1 MSTGTRASPPET
13 PFVKAG
19 KLKGGTWAWVPD
31 EIRVFK
37 PVFVVPQDGG
47 ANYTDESKNVYSA
60 DQVTKIDNPENI
72 DIAANDLV
80 HLDEVNEPFI
90 LQSIGQRFAEDKIYT
105 NLGSIVISMNPF
117 KWIDGL
123 YGPKVIEKYS
133 RIRRQ
138 GIAMPPHIYTIAD
151 TALCAI
157 VESGKDQ
164 SVIISGESGAG
175 KTEAVKKCLEYLAT
189 VAGSSV
195 KNVEQRILSA
205 NPVLEAFGNAKTLRN
220 NNSSRF
226 GKWMQIHFS
235 SSAKIIGCSNTS
247 YLLEKS
253 RVVYQDEGERNFH
266 AFYLLCKGAS
276 AAQLSALHLSKNPG
290 DYKYLSQSRCY
301 DAEGIDDKA
310 WFQEMATAFVELG
323 MDPETEADGVFR
335 LLAGILL
342 LGNISFV
349 ADQGDD
355 ERSQV
360 VEDSLVADVADVLGI
375 DPKHLN
381 TCLIERQFQSGGRS
395 SLVKVPMKAA
405 AAKDNRDALCKEMY
419 ARLFLWIIARV
430 NEAMEITGKTA
441 VKIGVL
447 DIFGFEIF
455 EKNSFEQICINFANE
470 KLQQHFTNYT
480 FKMENEIYLG
490 EGIDF
495 KGVTFIDN
503 QNVLDL
509 LEKKPSGLLSIL
521 DEELRVPRGSAAG
534 FYNKLSKRHAKND
547 LFRAKSTQQHSML
560 FTVQHYAGTVS
571 YDASLFLEKN
581 RDALFDDLLST
592 LATSNKPLI
601 SKIFGTQSMMA
612 QAAAASASPGRRS
625 TRKSG
630 KNSISALFRGQ
641 LNSLM
646 KTLYDT
652 SPHYIRCIKP
662 NPAKVSGRMSHP
674 LVMEQ
679 LRYSGV
685 FEAVQIRKSGYPFR
699 HPHEVF
705 WKRFKCLVTGID
717 PRKHSHRYKHLCGLL
732 LDALKSD
739 IPDSEHCLIGN
750 NLVLYRSAQNKK
762 LESSRGIIRLNA
774 AITCQEAI
782 RFGVTRIMCLR
793 WRRASERLRKAYKNE
808 ELDELQDALENCEKE
823 ASQENAYARTRLG
836 KEVALAQKLAT
847 LLIEKRRIK
856 TILTSLSSQ
865 SPLEHVEEYR
875 EILAAAKQ
883 IAFVCTEVKTGEVI
897 YKKASNAMNA
907 LHALVIATEEFDFEQ
922 IVKLTSDVK
931 KSQNNYAGFGRLELQ
946 KAQKA
951 KTEIE
956 AEWTSQLPQLVEA
969 LGIGAVC
976 SPDASTKATD
986 WVQKSIFTIETTHLA
1001 AAAATGKAANLKSS
1015 RGRLLVKSI
1024 VTMKDV
1030 RDLLQQKRWA
1040 DAIELLD
1047 TLPMIDQAI
1056 EVEVNNIRSAYAIRT
1071 QLPLLLDALQNGQ
1084 ASGPSPSNTA
1094 SLDGTALSKALAAF
1108 EECNFASPD
1117 IVFLVETCQFVLKLR
1132 TGWVENAWAE
1142 ISMLIE
1148 NARLDDFHEL
1158 ARPEILL
1165 AQNNVKYYDL
1175 VALGT
1180 TAVIKNRI
1188 SGKVG
1193 KLDCSAINTES
1204 VDRILKQL
1212 DSFESNYAEF
1222 LTLKKTVKALNDLR
1236 KSMFLVQGN
1245 SLDLPAVERQLQAIS
1260 GMILMKEASP
1270 ETDLCRNYLRDIR
1283 ARESIE
1289 RGLVTGNIVGPKGEV
1304 QRSSISVEYLQH
1316 GLRVCDELSSRSR
1329 LTEQFYNCG
1338 KLVLTLRSSV
1348 MDDDWEAVKMTLKQ
1362 NDLPASK
1369 GLERSTI
1376 ECLKVKAELHE
1387 REACNMFQG
1396 ALLKGKISREG
1407 DDIVYNSILTDVLES
1422 ALQYAR
1428 HHDCGGKIAMALS
1441 EACTVLKGLRM
1452 AAKTQAWD
1460 ELRTLLQEIPQSVLL
1475 HISDEHEIAK
1485 NQIDNIDF
1493 VKDAERSLKEG
1504 GPVGLIGNVALEM
1517 MDTIKLEKLIVQADS
1532 VIPLVQRSRT
1542 FLESCKLIFKNR
1554 KALIAANWDGIEIP
1568 ADLSAVEPAAHSEIH
1583 RVEKEKDNHVLVTAF
1598 MVAIRQGRVRGQPGS
1613 LKVEEINADKIVE
1626 CFDLGKKLG
1635 IRSEHARKLNEE
1647 ATRLRQLRIQCKESS
1662 WAQLSMTIA
1671 NIDNY
1676 SGAFSEGSKT
1686 EVALVR
1692 KHYHN
1697 HHLLSISL
1705 AAMEKGSALG
1715 VLGSLDCE
1723 SVDLQTLDDAL
1734 AYERRFGSHS
1744 DDVKQRIAVVK
1755 DLRQLRDALRRS
1767 LWKKVPDHLARL
1779 KSYPKGTL
1787 AQEVETE
1794 IKRAQDEVD
1803 HKRIIDKL
1811 NFGLKTGRITG
1822 RIGAIKRSNIK
1833 CENLEIGVAFAD
1845 KITCKAP
1852 LTKDLREHADSI
1864 LNIRRSLLKCLWS
1877 QDEKKTQPD
1886 MWEELQRHIL
1896 QAHRRDDEEVKKA
1909 EDELHNFQ
1917 NIRLLTQC
1925 LSENNVS
1932 GTLEQF
1938 DVGDIAYDKLDSDSA
1953 TVASRGCKTAE
1964 AKFLFG
1970 ITKQL
1975 ASLRRHVVK
1984 SDWKLVESVSST
1996 IQTKLGKTEESLCKL
2011 LPKSVKIEID
2021 LCKTKAVDNI
2031 VIASLENALS
2041 EGKSTGSPLKLDLV
2055 NIKTLGLEAEI
2066 SLSESTGCKT
2076 LKSKRLLAISKSILA
2091 LRLAT
2096 KDAIWVQ
2103 VGQCLNEQTLSELS
2117 DADLCHEEVTT
2128 VRNAFEEHQI
2138 IQHLNKGLNDGQAK
2152 KVEKSKGNH
2161 LDVTTVNTTVLEDA
2175 LTNVNAIGCKTSYGR
2190 NLKVLAETTL
2200 NIRRALECGELEKAG
2215 DEAETAIRVGVSSD
2229 EISAVQI
2236 EYRNRH
2242 AYNLIKDALERG
2254 GIQGTLGN
2262 LDFGSVE
2269 TSKLEHAIEVSE
2281 SVQDIIVVLKAITES
2296 AKFVLKVRFLL
2307 RKQQWQTLDTT
2318 FAEISYNLGGIL
2330 ELCHKELSIVIDEIN
2345 DRKVNAQLL
2354 SGLEEGAT
2362 TGSIGA
2368 LQLMTINTDALSHAI
2383 ASSEKGNLSPN
2394 TSQTLQT
2401 AKLILRLRQC
2411 INRDMW
2417 EAVKVDV
2424 NSTDAATLVPKT
2436 VLTEAENYYFGWK
2449 IVNVLD
2455 KSIKIGTMR
2464 LDSGG
2469 NILRD
2474 AIETTQLAQD
2484 IKNLE
2489 DMDTTNAV
2497 AIDLFEGAKYLLE
2510 LRETVLNN
2518 HWTEFERV
2526 LSRDTDFKA
2535 EIITSE
2541 VRVALLLLHDV
2552 QIINDITL
2560 ALGGLPGDD
2569 TKLEPAFRNAKV
2581 VHGGGTSEE
2590 AKAIVQMTEYVLS
2603 IPLGNALEE
2612 GGAAGDLDSFD
2623 ISPIT
2628 TENIEE
2634 AIVFA
2639 VEHFSLLF
2647 EHSQSLLKTARYV
2660 CLVRKSL
2667 IEDSES
2673 LVIPDIVTKSRVD
2686 NMDIEARDEL
2696 VYVYHH
2702 ARNVKAQSALTRS
2715 LSKGRIQGTFDNLVL
2730 DFVDIEHLRQVIEDS
2745 SSGYQLTSATKSLL
2759 EVANFVELVRTHI
2772 NDRGRL
2778 GPLVLNAPKSIPECA
2793 DDEMS
2798 LVRDYYY
2805 NWHLR
2810 ETIENMF
2817 TDSLPAKE
2825 ELITVVKLA
2834 SEMTNKDAR
2843 CKLLINSSQCM
2854 LDIHECANA
2863 PAEEWVPKIQFALN
2877 KSEEYGKQLHE
2888 RIISE
2893 VERLRAKLEDKQA
2906 AHMLREAMK
2915 VGGPQGDVGNI
2926 DGTNITTTALD
2937 AVIKDVENF
2946 VKRSHDTETL
2956 LRSARI
2962 IRIARTAL
2970 KDGSWKDVEKFTNV
2984 CTDAAAEFA
2993 LICAELWN
3001 KKMQESLAEAMSR
3014 GKVIGRV
3021 GNLRTEVVHTEG
3033 LAIALAECA
3042 AQHEISPTTKEF
3054 LDTANL
3060 LLYLRR
3066 GISGN
3071 VVDSHSLRTQIEEF
3085 PGKMSDVAVAEINL
3099 IKAEISLN
3107 AALTELRSAI
3117 SHQSLSALKTA
3128 IEVGENAKNL
3138 NSDGRQLLRLA
3149 RLMERLLNAE
3159 KNDDWGEMN
3168 KVLGAV
3174 DETEEALPTEI
3185 VMKFHSLRV
3194 RAANHNARLQLIEAL
3209 SRDQVKGTVQA
3220 LDLSEVSIDRI
3231 DRALMAT
3238 RNIENLNSEV
3248 RDLATTALATRECRR
3263 AIQSEKLYL
3272 LQDNKLMTGETNC
3285 HEVAMKEITLI
3296 RDLLREKTVSELLKK
3311 ALLSKMVDTGTRAID
3326 DALLQARKVGCSTPE
3341 SQLLYE
3347 SVQVICHIRQL
3358 LGKGDWDGLIN
3369 YMKSSHDVVD
3379 LAHTEVEKTKSDCFH
3394 YSNTVLMKWK
3404 QYKKMQTIELYAK
3417 HFKHRCRGGG
3427 ATGSA
3432 GKIITSSIRLQLLDR
3447 SLELANDLGCNS
3459 SETQNFYRTGRVV
3472 QQLRVAA
3479 KREDWL
3485 EVEHLLNASVPQ
3497 GIKEIESG
3505 TTYLDNIVHAELSLL
3520 INHVV
3525 DMKMVNMIISGLDN
3539 GAIRTDVQSGEVN
3552 MDEVDPKPLAT
3563 ALTFAQEQG
3572 ARSNNAQKLI
3582 RASTLIQRVRTALV
3596 ARDWAG
3602 VFDVVHDASG
3612 LEMCKKEMSAALNA
3626 VSNMRSAEAL
3636 RHAIEHHY
3644 IDGVVGDIDIAKVS
3658 LQELDAALDAARDA
3672 ATASKRVESLVNT
3685 AHVVRRLRHAILED
3699 DWDEIQTIIGNA
3711 AMLAATSAF
3720 ASEAEAEINLCLEEL
3735 EDRKLQKLLVGAMSR
3750 QGTKYLKDAI
3760 ALSQTTV
3767 LIHSEQTQNFIS
3779 TATFLAEIRG
3789 AFEAGEMDRIQ
3800 AIALMAE
3807 DLTLTK
3813 AQSEEVKGIIV
3824 EAKDVLAIRNLES
3837 AINSSGRA
3845 IMVNGHLDTT
3855 SVSRSRLL
3863 LAISDAKNAEL
3874 SSQKANMLLA
3884 LAEGLSDLRG
3894 FLREDNWSEV
3904 RKVLHKLQVLV
3915 KVNAGEVP
3923 RLALE
3928 EVRTAHKE
3936 AMVILT
3942 NERYSEHLPQVVTI
3956 QSLARQNG
3964 GRAKAQLRRA
3974 AIVKVQTVA
3983 RMHLASVRCE
3993 QLRVLRDQTI
4003 LDDREREVQAR
4014 RFANV
4019 EKWNLAARLVVAN
4032 IEEGV
4037 RAVLL
4042 PAQNEG
4048 VDSFRILSIAY
4059 KNARRL
4065 KLHLHPNP
4073 TIVAHVIRC
4082 ERYLKRL
4089 LETEV
4094 HPSGLSNESRPH
4106 VN

>member
-1348 MDDDWEAVKMTLKQ
+1348 MEDDWEAVKMTLKQ

-1787 AQEVETE
+1787 TQEVETE

-1938 DVGDIAYDKLDSDSA
+1938 DVGDIAYDKLDSESA

-2436 VLTEAENYYFGWK
+2436 VLTEFNLIKYELVYRRAISSLENALSTGTSFVEEKDKINVQHADLSPINEAVSIGEGLLHTHGVVISTTKFHSLLKTASVINELRTAANSENWEVVKGCVDRCIVLVEHQYFYPAAVEEVNRAENYYFGWK

-2590 AKAIVQMTEYVLS
+2590 AQAIVQMTEYVLS
-2603 IPLGNALEE
+2603 IRSLQHGNRWDDLERSLEERPTYPPHISIPPTFETEIFRISTISINHQVGLALGNALEE

-2893 VERLRAKLEDKQA
+2893 VERLRVKLEDKQA

-2962 IRIARTAL
+2962 IRIA
-2970 KDGSWKDVEKFTNV
+2970 
-2984 CTDAAAEFA
+2984 
-2993 LICAELWN
+2993 
-3001 KKMQESLAEAMSR
+3001 
-3014 GKVIGRV
+3014 
-3021 GNLRTEVVHTEG
+3021 
-3033 LAIALAECA
+3033 
-3042 AQHEISPTTKEF
+3042 
-3054 LDTANL
+3054 
-3060 LLYLRR
+3060 
-3066 GISGN
+3066 
-3071 VVDSHSLRTQIEEF
+3071 
-3085 PGKMSDVAVAEINL
+3085 
-3099 IKAEISLN
+3099 
-3107 AALTELRSAI
+3107 
-3117 SHQSLSALKTA
+3117 
-3128 IEVGENAKNL
+3128 
-3138 NSDGRQLLRLA
+3138 
-3149 RLMERLLNAE
+3149 
-3159 KNDDWGEMN
+3159 
-3168 KVLGAV
+3168 
-3174 DETEEALPTEI
+3174 
-3185 VMKFHSLRV
+3185 
-3194 RAANHNARLQLIEAL
+3194 
-3209 SRDQVKGTVQA
+3209 
-3220 LDLSEVSIDRI
+3220 
-3231 DRALMAT
+3231 
-3238 RNIENLNSEV
+3238 
-3248 RDLATTALATRECRR
+3248 
-3263 AIQSEKLYL
+3263 
-3272 LQDNKLMTGETNC
+3272 
-3285 HEVAMKEITLI
+3285 
-3296 RDLLREKTVSELLKK
+3296 
-3311 ALLSKMVDTGTRAID
+3311 
-3326 DALLQARKVGCSTPE
+3326 
-3341 SQLLYE
+3341 
-3347 SVQVICHIRQL
+3347 
-3358 LGKGDWDGLIN
+3358 
-3369 YMKSSHDVVD
+3369 
-3379 LAHTEVEKTKSDCFH
+3379 
-3394 YSNTVLMKWK
+3394 
-3404 QYKKMQTIELYAK
+3404 
-3417 HFKHRCRGGG
+3417 
-3427 ATGSA
+3427 
-3432 GKIITSSIRLQLLDR
+3432 
-3447 SLELANDLGCNS
+3447 
-3459 SETQNFYRTGRVV
+3459 
-3472 QQLRVAA
+3472 
-3479 KREDWL
+3479 ED
-3485 EVEHLLNASVPQ
+3485 
-3497 GIKEIESG
+3497 
-3505 TTYLDNIVHAELSLL
+3505 
-3520 INHVV
+3520 
-3525 DMKMVNMIISGLDN
+3525 
-3539 GAIRTDVQSGEVN
+3539 
-3552 MDEVDPKPLAT
+3552 
-3563 ALTFAQEQG
+3563 
-3572 ARSNNAQKLI
+3572 
-3582 RASTLIQRVRTALV
+3582 
-3596 ARDWAG
+3596 
-3602 VFDVVHDASG
+3602 
-3612 LEMCKKEMSAALNA
+3612 
-3626 VSNMRSAEAL
+3626 
-3636 RHAIEHHY
+3636 
-3644 IDGVVGDIDIAKVS
+3644 
-3658 LQELDAALDAARDA
+3658 
-3672 ATASKRVESLVNT
+3672 
-3685 AHVVRRLRHAILED
+3685 
-3699 DWDEIQTIIGNA
+3699 
-3711 AMLAATSAF
+3711 
-3720 ASEAEAEINLCLEEL
+3720 
-3735 EDRKLQKLLVGAMSR
+3735 
-3750 QGTKYLKDAI
+3750 GTKRW
-3760 ALSQTTV
+3760 Q
-3767 LIHSEQTQNFIS
+3767 
-3779 TATFLAEIRG
+3779 
-3789 AFEAGEMDRIQ
+3789 
-3800 AIALMAE
+3800 
-3807 DLTLTK
+3807 
-3813 AQSEEVKGIIV
+3813 
-3824 EAKDVLAIRNLES
+3824 LE
-3837 AINSSGRA
+3837 
-3845 IMVNGHLDTT
+3845 
-3855 SVSRSRLL
+3855 
-3863 LAISDAKNAEL
+3863 
-3874 SSQKANMLLA
+3874 
-3884 LAEGLSDLRG
+3884 
-3894 FLREDNWSEV
+3894 
-3904 RKVLHKLQVLV
+3904 
-3915 KVNAGEVP
+3915 
-3923 RLALE
+3923 
-3928 EVRTAHKE
+3928 
-3936 AMVILT
+3936 
-3942 NERYSEHLPQVVTI
+3942 
-3956 QSLARQNG
+3956 
-3964 GRAKAQLRRA
+3964 
-3974 AIVKVQTVA
+3974 
-3983 RMHLASVRCE
+3983 RC
-3993 QLRVLRDQTI
+3993 
-4003 LDDREREVQAR
+4003 
-4014 RFANV
+4014 
-4019 EKWNLAARLVVAN
+4019 
-4032 IEEGV
+4032 
-4037 RAVLL
+4037 
-4042 PAQNEG
+4042 
-4048 VDSFRILSIAY
+4048 
-4059 KNARRL
+4059 
-4065 KLHLHPNP
+4065 
-4073 TIVAHVIRC
+4073 
-4082 ERYLKRL
+4082 
-4089 LETEV
+4089 
-4094 HPSGLSNESRPH
+4094 
-4106 VN
+4106 